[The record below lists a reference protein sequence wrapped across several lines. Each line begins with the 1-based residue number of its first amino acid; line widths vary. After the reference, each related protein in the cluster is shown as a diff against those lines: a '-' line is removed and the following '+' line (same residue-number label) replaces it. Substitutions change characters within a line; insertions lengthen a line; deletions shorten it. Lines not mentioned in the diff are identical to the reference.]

1 MRFGPSKL
9 IARRRHPSPGVTGK
23 DSRQIC
29 RGTVKSP
36 GTGNDE
42 AGPEGRNKVSKP
54 TPLKKNDQNINIGKF
69 QSWAI
74 REAVRSTGEDAVN
87 PERLRRERRQVG
99 EVGLKTLSGPE
110 GKIPGR
116 GIPPA
121 GTRL

>member
-9 IARRRHPSPGVTGK
+9 IVRRRHPSPGVTGK

-36 GTGNDE
+36 GTGMMKLDQ
-42 AGPEGRNKVSKP
+42 KVVTKCQNQP
-54 TPLKKNDQNINIGKF
+54 PLEKNDKNIKIGKF

-74 REAVRSTGEDAVN
+74 REAVRSTGEDAVK

-99 EVGLKTLSGPE
+99 KVGLKTLPGPE
-110 GKIPGR
+110 GKIPGC